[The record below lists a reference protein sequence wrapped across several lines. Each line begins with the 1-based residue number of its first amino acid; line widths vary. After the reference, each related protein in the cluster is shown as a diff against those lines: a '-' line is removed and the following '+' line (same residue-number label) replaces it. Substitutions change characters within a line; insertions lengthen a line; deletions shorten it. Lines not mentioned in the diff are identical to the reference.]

1 MSLVRHNIRF
11 ISDRRDWLTPSDG
24 SDGSEGSLLV
34 NLPALLDRS
43 SGAVGR
49 VPRVR
54 VGHTNSDIDA
64 VFCLVHARLAALAHG
79 DDAAQEP

>member
-1 MSLVRHNIRF
+1 M
-11 ISDRRDWLTPSDG
+11 
-24 SDGSEGSLLV
+24 
-34 NLPALLDRS
+34 NLPALLDRP

-64 VFCLVHARLAALAHG
+64 FFCFVHARLAALAHG